1 MFGGLGVSVWKDER
15 FWIGDDGWTTIQMYR
30 TPLGHQL
37 SSGYGGGF
45 YVVCVFCHSNNMREN
60 RRLCM
65 YIWDQWKRVPRSISN
80 VLAWELGNTGKCI

>member
-1 MFGGLGVSVWKDER
+1 MVLVKSCLEKDSGKWRVSVGRPGVSVWKDER
-15 FWIGDDGWTTIQMYR
+15 SWIRDDGWTTIQMYR

-37 SSGYGGGF
+37 LSGYGGGF

-65 YIWDQWKRVPRSISN
+65 YI
-80 VLAWELGNTGKCI
+80 